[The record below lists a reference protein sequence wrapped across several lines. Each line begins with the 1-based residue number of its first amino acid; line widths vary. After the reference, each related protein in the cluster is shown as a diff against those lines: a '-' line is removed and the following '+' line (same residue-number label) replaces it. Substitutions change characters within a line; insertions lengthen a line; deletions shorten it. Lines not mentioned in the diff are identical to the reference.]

1 MEVMQPVGEFFIQ
14 PDPNEPKRRVAIA
27 AGSGITPVISLVET
41 TLESEPDSTWVVL
54 FGNRESRTVMFLDEL
69 QGMKDRYPER
79 LELIHVLSREEAL
92 VPLFSGRLDRPKLE
106 QILGTLVDSAGVDEW
121 YLCGPFEMVEEARA
135 TLLDHGV
142 SASAIKDELFFAGPL
157 DPSSLPP
164 EPVDGEASVELS
176 FSLDGRLSTTRMRP
190 DVPILDA
197 ALTIRR
203 ELPFSCRG
211 GMCASCKARLVE
223 GQVKMKR
230 NWALADR
237 DLAAGYILTCQALP
251 TSDIVQVDY
260 DV

>member
-1 MEVMQPVGEFFIQ
+1 ML
-14 PDPNEPKRRVAIA
+14 A
-27 AGSGITPVISLVET
+27 
-41 TLESEPDSTWVVL
+41 
-54 FGNRESRTVMFLDEL
+54 
-69 QGMKDRYPER
+69 
-79 LELIHVLSREEAL
+79 AL
-92 VPLFSGRLDRPKLE
+92 VDP
-106 QILGTLVDSAGVDEW
+106 AAVDEW
-121 YLCGPFEMVEEARA
+121 YLCGPFEMVQAARA
-135 TLLDHGV
+135 TLIEAGV
-142 SASAIKDELFFAGPL
+142 PAETIKDELFFAGPI
-157 DPSSLPP
+157 DPSSVPP

-176 FSLDGRLSTTRMRP
+176 FSLDGRLSSTRMRP

-223 GQVKMKR
+223 GEVRMKR

-251 TSDIVQVDY
+251 TTDAVQVDF